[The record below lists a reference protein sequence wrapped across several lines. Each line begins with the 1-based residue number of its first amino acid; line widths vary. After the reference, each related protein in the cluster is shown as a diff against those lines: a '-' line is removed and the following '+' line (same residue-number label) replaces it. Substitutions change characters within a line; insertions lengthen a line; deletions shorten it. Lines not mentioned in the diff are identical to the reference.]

1 MFFFIVNN
9 NFNIFIRGNTYI
21 INKEPENVIKNILKV
36 FNIFQKFIMPNP
48 GLEPGSP
55 AWKAEII
62 PIDQFGFNKKSKG
75 W

>member
-1 MFFFIVNN
+1 M
-9 NFNIFIRGNTYI
+9 
-21 INKEPENVIKNILKV
+21 L
-36 FNIFQKFIMPNP
+36 NP

-62 PIDQFGFNKKSKG
+62 PIDQFGCIKKFKG

>member
-1 MFFFIVNN
+1 
-9 NFNIFIRGNTYI
+9 
-21 INKEPENVIKNILKV
+21 
-36 FNIFQKFIMPNP
+36 MPNP

-62 PIDQFGFNKKSKG
+62 PIAQFGFDKKSKG